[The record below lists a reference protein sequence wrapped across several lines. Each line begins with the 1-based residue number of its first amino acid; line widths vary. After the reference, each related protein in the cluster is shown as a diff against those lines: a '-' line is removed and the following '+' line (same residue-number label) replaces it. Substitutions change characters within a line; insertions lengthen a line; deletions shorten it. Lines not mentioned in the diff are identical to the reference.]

1 MNLIETSLKRQLILR
16 NYQEPISDYAMNNDN
31 VVLALCPGGGK
42 TEIAI
47 DIIRRYLLL
56 NPNKKVLVLTHST
69 NVLLDNF
76 VDRLNSIDVD
86 FTYSTTFDPNA
97 NVHITI
103 PQHNNKINK
112 HYGLLI
118 VDEAHQNYFADRI
131 QDIISIIKPNK
142 EVLLTGT
149 PSKFIKDGGYNIYV
163 FPLNELP
170 EQNLPKLQIEL
181 VASNYNWEDEEEVN
195 VGFQFTQKETQV
207 TLDNIIVE
215 LIKRVRLK
223 IEAEQVN
230 NPNLITKFKHKLLT
244 WSDTYKKLGK
254 TLIVCRR
261 IEQANLINNILLEKG
276 VNSAVSD
283 SRSDIDSSVITKFKN
298 NEYDVLVVIDRAR
311 LGYSDDNLYNIID
324 MSGTLNPDIIYQMYS
339 RVLRGTPDMHKMY
352 LKVTSQKPAVM
363 DITTACV
370 SAALML
376 SDRQYLSVFDG
387 TNFNGLKMPVVKNT
401 NINPNKRQIND
412 TIIHNVNGENNII
425 FPSFTFDTIKL
436 FKNILHN
443 LDNPISIY
451 KLTTIGDV
459 RHILGLS
466 KLKKHTKESVLEL
479 AKNYTST
486 KFSRDFS
493 AEYGHAVREKY
504 LDELNNVLFNN
515 VKVYTK
521 EDVLKV
527 AKTFTG
533 KCFQKSF
540 RPEYQHAIRYN
551 YLEELNN
558 VLSIALNKPTKESVL
573 EIAKTYTGTRFQID
587 HRKYYKH
594 AFKYK
599 YLDELKLVLKTSLNS
614 HLKEKTLNLAK
625 TYTGNC
631 FGNDFP
637 LDYGHATRNKYLDE
651 LNKVLFNKM
660 TKEKVLKCAKDY
672 KGTNFNKD
680 HSAYYNYAIRNK
692 FLAELNIALNKN

>member
-16 NYQEPISDYAMNNDN
+16 KYQEPISDYAMNNDN

-86 FTYSTTFDPNA
+86 FTYSTTFDPNSD
-97 NVHITI
+97 VHITI

-131 QDIISIIKPNK
+131 QDIISIIKPDK

-230 NPNLITKFKHKLLT
+230 NPNLITKFKHKLLN
-244 WSDTYKKLGK
+244 WSETYKKLGK

-283 SRSDIDSSVITKFKN
+283 SRSDIDSSIITKFKN

-412 TIIHNVNGENNII
+412 TTIHNVNGVNSII
-425 FPSFTFDTIKL
+425 FPTFTFDTIKL

-466 KLKKHTKESVLEL
+466 KYKIYTKELVLEL
-479 AKNYTST
+479 AKNYKDT

-493 AEYGHAVREKY
+493 AEYQYAKRENFIN
-504 LDELNNVLFNN
+504 ELNNALNN
-515 VKVYTK
+515 IKVYTK
-521 EDVLKV
+521 EKTLEL

-540 RPEYQHAIRYN
+540 KSEYQHALRHN
-551 YLEELNN
+551 YLDELNN
-558 VLSIALNKPTKESVL
+558 ILFKATKENVL
-573 EIAKTYTGTRFQID
+573 EIAKNYNSTSFQKD
-587 HRKYYKH
+587 YPVYYKH
-594 AFKYK
+594 AFRYK

-614 HLKEKTLNLAK
+614 YLKEKTLEIAK
-625 TYTGNC
+625 TFSGKS
-631 FGNDFP
+631 FRIEHA
-637 LDYGHATRNKYLDE
+637 LEYGHAFRYKYLDE
-651 LNKVLFNKM
+651 LNNVLFNKLS
-660 TKEKVLKCAKDY
+660 KEIVLKAAKDY
-672 KGTNFNKD
+672 NGTNFNKD

-692 FLAELNIALNKN
+692 FLSELNITLNKKLIVC